1 MHTWPDD
8 TDERLLGVLSAA
20 GFGPL
25 PSQSWKEGGTLYTVG
40 WEAARWWRH
49 SRPGALS
56 MSPVFG
62 DKGVSA
68 GEERGPLLSPLMTL
82 NDANPD

>member
-1 MHTWPDD
+1 
-8 TDERLLGVLSAA
+8 
-20 GFGPL
+20 
-25 PSQSWKEGGTLYTVG
+25 
-40 WEAARWWRH
+40 
-49 SRPGALS
+49 

-68 GEERGPLLSPLMTL
+68 GEERGPLLGGPCLLSPLMTL